1 MMTVMNAAARRL
13 LVPIG
18 LVFAG
23 VSIAGAQA
31 SAQTGSP
38 QVIELRIDGVVDP
51 FVANHVEGGIAE
63 AADAGAAAVL
73 ITLDTPG
80 GLDSSMRQITQA
92 ILNAKVPVIG
102 YVSPSGAR
110 AASAGTF
117 ILLST
122 NVAAMAPATNVG
134 AAHPV
139 GLSGAIESEKAVND
153 AAEYIVSIANERGR
167 NAEWAESA
175 VRDSVSASAEE
186 ALQLGVIDLIAPDV
200 PTLLEDVDG
209 RTVQVAGRQVTLD
222 TAGATVTEDPM
233 GFFAGFLHGLLDPNL
248 AFIFFWLGLA
258 FIVAEFFVPG
268 GVVGTL
274 GVLML
279 VASLVALGTLP
290 VQLIGVVLLVASIVF
305 FVLELMHPGVGLPA
319 FAGVVCLVLGGL
331 FLFDTSVPG
340 VSVSWWVIVP
350 VAAFATFFFL
360 VAIRAA
366 MRLRHK
372 GATTRDQELVGVEGV
387 VLRDLRP
394 RGVIQIASEHWTAEA
409 TSGTPRKGDRV
420 RVVGMEGLKLKVV
433 PVEAPASAST
443 GPQGGDESP

>member
-1 MMTVMNAAARRL
+1 MMQMMNATVARRL
-13 LVPIG
+13 LAPLGIVLAGLALAVPN
-18 LVFAG
+18 AH
-23 VSIAGAQA
+23 S
-31 SAQTGSP
+31 QTAAP
-38 QVIELRIDGVVDP
+38 TVVELRIDGVVDP
-51 FVANHVEGGIAE
+51 FVANHVEGGIADAAE
-63 AADAGAAAVL
+63 SGADAVL
-73 ITLDTPG
+73 VTLDTPG

-139 GLSGAIESEKAVND
+139 GISGAISSEKAVND
-153 AAEYIVSIANERGR
+153 AASYIVSIANERGR

-175 VRDSVSASAEE
+175 VRDSVSATAEE
-186 ALQLGVIDLIAPDV
+186 ALQLDVIDLIAPDV
-200 PTLLEDVDG
+200 PTLLNEVDG
-209 RTVQVAGRQVTLD
+209 RTVEVSGTDETLH
-222 TAGATVTEDPM
+222 TAGATVTDDPM
-233 GFFAGFLHGLLDPNL
+233 GFVAGFLHGLLDPNL

-268 GVVGTL
+268 GIVGTL

-279 VASLVALGTLP
+279 VTSLVALGTLP
-290 VQLIGVVLLVASIVF
+290 VELIGVVLLVASVVF

-319 FAGVVCLVLGGL
+319 IAGILCLVFGGL

-340 VSVSWWVIVP
+340 VSVSPWVIVP
-350 VAAFATFFFL
+350 VAVFAGFFFL
-360 VAIRAA
+360 IVIRAA

-372 GATTRDQELVGVEGV
+372 GVTTRDEELLGVEGV

-394 RGVIQIASEHWTAEA
+394 RGVVQIASEHWTAEA
-409 TSGTPRKGDRV
+409 LRGTPRKGDHV
-420 RVVGMEGLKLKVV
+420 RVVEMDGLKLKVE
-433 PVEAPASAST
+433 PVEAPATAST
-443 GPQGGDESP
+443 GQGREETP